1 MFVVPRPHPTAGKS
15 RDNSESSVLQSTNG
29 SARLAPGN
37 DGATRTGK
45 RRVDGFR
52 ETPGRPRRT
61 YVEGEPRREP
71 TRKQRSG
78 CGLPALRGL
87 EGGRHGR
94 RDRRKQVR
102 TMRRIGLARRRRGGG
117 RQRAQDRK

>member
-15 RDNSESSVLQSTNG
+15 RDNLESSVLQFTNG

-61 YVEGEPRREP
+61 YVEGEPRRE
-71 TRKQRSG
+71 TRQKQRRSR
-78 CGLPALRGL
+78 GLPALRGF
-87 EGGRHGR
+87 EGGRHRR

-102 TMRRIGLARRRRGGG
+102 AMRRIGL
-117 RQRAQDRK
+117 